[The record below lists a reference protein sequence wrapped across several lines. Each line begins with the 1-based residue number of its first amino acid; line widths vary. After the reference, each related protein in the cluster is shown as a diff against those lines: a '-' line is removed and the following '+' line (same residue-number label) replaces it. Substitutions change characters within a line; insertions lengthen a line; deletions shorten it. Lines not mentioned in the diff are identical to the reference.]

1 MELTLEMV
9 RAINEILKSRNQAEV
24 KVENGKIVVI
34 EVRRKKNTE
43 WVWQGLDRQPRG
55 YPKG

>member
-24 KVENGKIVVI
+24 KVENGKIAVI
-34 EVRRKKNTE
+34 EVRRKKK
-43 WVWQGLDRQPRG
+43 
-55 YPKG
+55 Y

>member
-1 MELTLEMV
+1 MELTIEMV

-34 EVRRKKNTE
+34 EVRRKKK
-43 WVWQGLDRQPRG
+43 
-55 YPKG
+55 Y

>member
-9 RAINEILKSRNQAEV
+9 RTINEILKNRTQAEV

-34 EVRRKKNTE
+34 EVRRKKK
-43 WVWQGLDRQPRG
+43 
-55 YPKG
+55 Y

>member
-9 RAINEILKSRNQAEV
+9 RAINEILNSRNQAEV

-34 EVRRKKNTE
+34 EVRRKKK
-43 WVWQGLDRQPRG
+43 
-55 YPKG
+55 Y

>member
-9 RAINEILKSRNQAEV
+9 RTINEILKNRNQAEV

-34 EVRRKKNTE
+34 EVRRKKK
-43 WVWQGLDRQPRG
+43 
-55 YPKG
+55 Y

>member
-9 RAINEILKSRNQAEV
+9 RAINEILKNRNQAEV

-34 EVRRKKNTE
+34 EVRRKKK
-43 WVWQGLDRQPRG
+43 
-55 YPKG
+55 Y